1 MVQQRELRFILG
13 SLSSLLCD
21 SPFNKDLSHP
31 VITPFFYQIF
41 LKMQQDASIRDDHD
55 TIIISQDRYGTSMEK
70 DGMGW
75 NRIEEDKRN
84 EIWLML

>member
-1 MVQQRELRFILG
+1 
-13 SLSSLLCD
+13 
-21 SPFNKDLSHP
+21 
-31 VITPFFYQIF
+31 
-41 LKMQQDASIRDDHD
+41 MQQDASIRDDHD